1 LPYSDGEL
9 ALNLFFATTA
19 TEVDTERKPIL
30 NSSLAPATP
39 FSLGAGHVFPS
50 RSLDPGLVY
59 DMAAADYLNFLCA
72 PGYNASAMETFNNE
86 APYRCPAAR
95 VSLHDLNY
103 PSITVLGLPGGG
115 LPTVRRRVKNVGGPG
130 TYTAAVV
137 QEPEGV
143 QVVVTPTAL
152 VFKAAGE
159 EEFEVSF
166 VVRNH
171 AAAADYAFGAI
182 VWSDGVHRVRSPL
195 VVKTQE

>member
-1 LPYSDGEL
+1 M
-9 ALNLFFATTA
+9 AAF
-19 TEVDTERKPIL
+19 
-30 NSSLAPATP
+30 SSLAPATP

-50 RSLDPGLVY
+50 RSLDPAGLVY
-59 DMAAADYLNFLCA
+59 NMAAADCLCA
-72 PGYNASAMETFNNE
+72 LGYNASAMETFNE

-103 PSITVLGLPGGG
+103 PSITELGLPGGG
-115 LPTVRRRVKNVGGPG
+115 LPRVRRRVKNVGGPG

-143 QVVVTPTAL
+143 QVVVTPTTL

-159 EEFEVSF
+159 EEFVVSF
-166 VVRNH
+166 VVRKH
-171 AAAADYAFGAI
+171 AADYAFGTI

-195 VVKTQE
+195 VVMAQE